1 LKNLEIKNPKI
12 TMTNFIENQKWRYA
26 TKKFDAAKK
35 ISAADLETLKD
46 AIQLSSSSYGLQLYK
61 VFIIEN
67 PEVRAQL
74 QPASWGQS
82 QIVEASHL
90 LVFANIV
97 DVQDQHIDDYVQN
110 IANTRGLTVEDLK
123 GYSDFMKSKI
133 VPLPVEQKAVWTSK
147 QTYLALGNLLNAAAE
162 LKIDVTPMEGFE
174 PEKYN
179 EILGLKALGLNASLV
194 AAVGYRHEEDA
205 TQHYVKVRKPKQ
217 ELFITI

>member
-1 LKNLEIKNPKI
+1 
-12 TMTNFIENQKWRYA
+12 MTNFIENQKWRYA
-26 TKKFDAAKK
+26 TKKFDASKK
-35 ISAADLETLKD
+35 VSASDLETLKD

-67 PEVRAQL
+67 PEVRAKL

-82 QIVEASHL
+82 QIVDASHL

-97 DVQDQHIDDYVQN
+97 DVQESHIDAYVQN
-110 IANTRGLTVEDLK
+110 ITDTRGLSVEDLK

-179 EILGLKALGLNASLV
+179 EILGLDKLGLNASLV
-194 AAVGYRHEEDA
+194 AAIGYRHEEDA
-205 TQHYVKVRKPKQ
+205 TQHFAKVRKPIE
-217 ELFITI
+217 ELFETI

>member
-1 LKNLEIKNPKI
+1 
-12 TMTNFIENQKWRYA
+12 MSHFIENQKWRYA
-26 TKKFDAAKK
+26 TKKFDATKK
-35 ISAADLETLKD
+35 VTASDLETLKE
-46 AIQLSSSSYGLQLYK
+46 AIQLSTSSYGLQLYR

-67 PEVRAQL
+67 PEVRAKL
-74 QPASWGQS
+74 QPVSWGQS
-82 QIVEASHL
+82 QIVDASHL

-97 DVQDQHIDDYVQN
+97 DVQENHIDDYVQN
-110 IANTRGLTVEDLK
+110 IAATRGLSVDDLK

-179 EILGLKALGLNASLV
+179 EILGFNALGLNASLV

-205 TQHYVKVRKPKQ
+205 TQHYAKVRKPKQ
-217 ELFITI
+217 ELFTTI